1 MLLQILMARLQC
13 HFDLIYK
20 NGLLKKLLYDFYSDK
35 EIDEIIDICD
45 NLNSKLNDNS
55 GNYRL
60 DVDTINSQNNS
71 SETTS

>member
-1 MLLQILMARLQC
+1 MARLQC

-45 NLNSKLNDNS
+45 NLNSKLDDNS

-60 DVDTINSQNNS
+60 DYRHN
-71 SETTS
+71 